1 MEMSFLDVR
10 SPEDPRW
17 PQLNEAALLYAY
29 AVAEQDRAPWCL
41 FTCWRHEFPI
51 ADNWGHLG
59 FRSSHVL
66 REALLLKRLMSNDA
80 VLRDEFVAAK
90 QKARADAVWDPSD
103 PALPPETCPYC
114 GQYRQQRPG
123 CLLDGHAAC
132 IVTDDFKRRVAA
144 VLRSSPTMTYAVVA
158 EMLGVTSGVVTSWW
172 GSVVGNRVLI
182 PVKRERAKPGAIT
195 SRKRS
200 AAAAKTPR
208 REPRARG
215 RRPQSP

>member
-1 MEMSFLDVR
+1 
-10 SPEDPRW
+10 
-17 PQLNEAALLYAY
+17 
-29 AVAEQDRAPWCL
+29 
-41 FTCWRHEFPI
+41 
-51 ADNWGHLG
+51 
-59 FRSSHVL
+59 
-66 REALLLKRLMSNDA
+66 MSNDAVDA

-90 QKARADAVWDPSD
+90 QKARADAVWDPSN

-158 EMLGVTSGVVTSWW
+158 EMLGVTSGVVIAWW

-182 PVKRERAKPGAIT
+182 PVKRERATPPPPACTEGRSTRSSRTVSQAKPRSIT
-195 SRKRS
+195 SRKRTS

-208 REPRARG
+208 RERRARG
-215 RRPQSP
+215 RRTQSP

>member
-1 MEMSFLDVR
+1 
-10 SPEDPRW
+10 
-17 PQLNEAALLYAY
+17 
-29 AVAEQDRAPWCL
+29 
-41 FTCWRHEFPI
+41 
-51 ADNWGHLG
+51 
-59 FRSSHVL
+59 
-66 REALLLKRLMSNDA
+66 MSNDA
-80 VLRDEFVAAK
+80 VLREEFVAAK
-90 QKARADAVWDPSD
+90 QQARANAVWDPSD

-182 PVKRERAKPGAIT
+182 PVKRERVAPMPPACTEGQNQAKPRAIT
-195 SRKRS
+195 SRKS
-200 AAAAKTPR
+200 TAAAAAKTPR